1 MLLDSIESS
10 KFCLWYSKLQTI
22 FLKILSVNQNK
33 NIESNCGNYR
43 VRIQSIV
50 LFLFILVRDLLT
62 NLVRDHLLCSTKQQ
76 QQQKPRK
83 EKKTSKFVTSYIHEI
98 SLWNVFSSEGILRH
112 ASTKLQGSFFIILYI
127 THLKINCNWKFDN

>member
-1 MLLDSIESS
+1 M
-10 KFCLWYSKLQTI
+10 
-22 FLKILSVNQNK
+22 NQNK

-76 QQQKPRK
+76 QQQQQQKPRK

-98 SLWNVFSSEGILRH
+98 SL
-112 ASTKLQGSFFIILYI
+112 
-127 THLKINCNWKFDN
+127 

>member
-1 MLLDSIESS
+1 M
-10 KFCLWYSKLQTI
+10 
-22 FLKILSVNQNK
+22 NQNK

-50 LFLFILVRDLLT
+50 LFLFILVRDLLN
-62 NLVRDHLLCSTKQQ
+62 NLVRDHLLCSTKQQQ

-98 SLWNVFSSEGILRH
+98 SL
-112 ASTKLQGSFFIILYI
+112 
-127 THLKINCNWKFDN
+127 